1 MLIIAPTI
9 CTSDVTS
16 VGIFTCSNESIE
28 LEKSIP
34 TLNMDISKCASYIS
48 ISSEVIIDDKN
59 DVNYVANGQRV
70 LDATVCVDF
79 AIVHTTQSD
88 LVTTE
93 IYVEP
98 PLLYPNFLSTYWSR
112 SLFSLVDIDP
122 SQCYKKLFSIVG
134 FNIFCVIE

>member
-16 VGIFTCSNESIE
+16 VGIFTCSDESIK

-34 TLNMDISKCASYIS
+34 TLNMDIS

-59 DVNYVANGQRV
+59 DVNHVANGQRV
-70 LDATVCVDF
+70 DDATVCVDF
-79 AIVHTTQSD
+79 AMVHTAQSD
-88 LVTTE
+88 LITPE

-98 PLLYPNFLSTYWSR
+98 PLLYPNFLSSYWSR

-122 SQCYKKLFSIVG
+122 SRVML
-134 FNIFCVIE
+134 